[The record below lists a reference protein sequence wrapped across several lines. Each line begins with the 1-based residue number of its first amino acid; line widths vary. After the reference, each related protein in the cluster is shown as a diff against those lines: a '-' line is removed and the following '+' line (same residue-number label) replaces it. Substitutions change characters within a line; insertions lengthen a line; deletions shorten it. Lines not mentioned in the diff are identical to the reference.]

1 MGMSYARRRQSLI
14 VWLVVLAS
22 ANLSGKARASWV
34 VDESGQCVNRWAIA
48 DLARGPV
55 AIVNAPLLPIRS
67 AVGGVWLVWTESKDG
82 RAWKILLYGVPV
94 GLISGTLGILE
105 GLVWAVGGVA
115 DTATAGYFE
124 IGTDD
129 ATQLSLMPV
138 LPLFIPDSRRPRW
151 AWGLEDRCGRP
162 RVAPEPPPPTPG
174 PLPPEKLRP

>member
-1 MGMSYARRRQSLI
+1 MLTINAHH
-14 VWLVVLAS
+14 AS
-22 ANLSGKARASWV
+22 ASDDGDYLQVAFEERR
-34 VDESGQCVNRWAIA
+34 DEEGS
-48 DLARGPV
+48 PY
-55 AIVNAPLLPIRS
+55 LLIQRQFEDEDGDVCYVES
-67 AVGGVWLVWTESKDG
+67 HDAEFVGHLDG
-82 RAWKILLYGVPV
+82 RAWKVLLYGVPV

-105 GLVWAVGGVA
+105 ALVWAVGGVA

-174 PLPPEKLRP
+174 PLPSEKLRP